1 MSIVSNVENLI
12 ESVGELW
19 NRYVKHE
26 FVLKMRDGSLPL
38 DIFRYYLVQDGKYI
52 EDMLRALLIASSKGP
67 IDKVTKVLNLVFS
80 TRDKGLEIHSKLY
93 SELSISRDEIVKTR
107 YNLINYAYTRHL
119 YYYANLDWNKFLV
132 AWTPCMFGYSIIGDY
147 VVESPHQ
154 LYKTWASFYASNEY
168 KKRVEA
174 ILDAL
179 NEVNITEGLLSI
191 FVDSVRFEIGFW
203 EASLRKDPTV
213 Y

>member
-1 MSIVSNVENLI
+1 MSNVENLI

-38 DIFRYYLVQDGKYI
+38 DIFRYYLIQDGKYV
-52 EDMLRALLIASSKGP
+52 EDMLMALLIASSKGP
-67 IDKVTKVLNLVFS
+67 IDKVTKILNLVFS
-80 TRDKGLEIHSKLY
+80 TLNKGLEIHSKLY

-119 YYYANLDWNKFLV
+119 YFYANLDWNKFLV

-174 ILDAL
+174 ILHAL

-203 EASLRKDPTV
+203 EASLRKDPMV

>member
-1 MSIVSNVENLI
+1 VSIVSNVENLI

-38 DIFRYYLVQDGKYI
+38 DIFRYYLIQDGKYV
-52 EDMLRALLIASSKGP
+52 EDMLMALLIASSKGP
-67 IDKVTKVLNLVFS
+67 IDKVTKILNLVFS
-80 TRDKGLEIHSKLY
+80 TLNKGLEIHSKLY
-93 SELSISRDEIVKTR
+93 SELSISKDEIVKTR

-119 YYYANLDWNKFLV
+119 YFYANLDWNKFLV

-174 ILDAL
+174 ILHAL

-203 EASLRKDPTV
+203 EASLRKDPMV

>member
-1 MSIVSNVENLI
+1 VSIVSNVENLI

-38 DIFRYYLVQDGKYI
+38 DIFRYYLIQDGKYV
-52 EDMLRALLIASSKGP
+52 EDMLMALLIASSKGP
-67 IDKVTKVLNLVFS
+67 IDKVTKILNLVFS
-80 TRDKGLEIHSKLY
+80 TLNKGLEIHSKLY
-93 SELSISRDEIVKTR
+93 SELSISKDEIVKTR

-119 YYYANLDWNKFLV
+119 YFYANLDWNKFLV

-174 ILDAL
+174 ILHAL

-203 EASLRKDPTV
+203 EVSLRKDPMV

>member
-1 MSIVSNVENLI
+1 VSNVENLI

-38 DIFRYYLVQDGKYI
+38 DIFRYYLIQDGKYV
-52 EDMLRALLIASSKGP
+52 EDMLMALLIASSKGP
-67 IDKVTKVLNLVFS
+67 IDKVTKILNLVFS
-80 TRDKGLEIHSKLY
+80 TLNKGLEIHSKLY
-93 SELSISRDEIVKTR
+93 SELSISKDEIVKTR

-119 YYYANLDWNKFLV
+119 YFYANLDWNKFLV

-174 ILDAL
+174 ILHAL

-203 EASLRKDPTV
+203 EVSLRKDPMV

>member
-38 DIFRYYLVQDGKYI
+38 DIFRYYLIQDGKYV
-52 EDMLRALLIASSKGP
+52 EDMLMALLIASSKGP
-67 IDKVTKVLNLVFS
+67 IDKVTKILNLVFS
-80 TRDKGLEIHSKLY
+80 TLNKGLEIHSKLY
-93 SELSISRDEIVKTR
+93 SELSISKDEIVKTR

-119 YYYANLDWNKFLV
+119 YFYANLDWNKFLV

-174 ILDAL
+174 ILHAL

-203 EASLRKDPTV
+203 EASLRKDPMV

>member
-1 MSIVSNVENLI
+1 VSNVENLI

-38 DIFRYYLVQDGKYI
+38 DIFRYYLIQDGKYV
-52 EDMLRALLIASSKGP
+52 EDMLMALLIASSKGP
-67 IDKVTKVLNLVFS
+67 IDKVTKILNLVFS
-80 TRDKGLEIHSKLY
+80 TLNKGLEIHSKLY
-93 SELSISRDEIVKTR
+93 SELSISKDEIVKTR

-119 YYYANLDWNKFLV
+119 YFYANLDWNKFLV

-174 ILDAL
+174 ILHAL

-203 EASLRKDPTV
+203 EASLRKDPMV

>member
-1 MSIVSNVENLI
+1 MSNVENLI

-38 DIFRYYLVQDGKYI
+38 DIFRYYLIQDGKYV
-52 EDMLRALLIASSKGP
+52 EDMLMALLIASSKGP
-67 IDKVTKVLNLVFS
+67 IDKVTKILNLVFS
-80 TRDKGLEIHSKLY
+80 TLNKGLEIHSKLY
-93 SELSISRDEIVKTR
+93 SELSISKDEIVKTR

-119 YYYANLDWNKFLV
+119 YFYANLDWNKFLV

-174 ILDAL
+174 ILHAL

-203 EASLRKDPTV
+203 EASLRKDPMV

>member
-1 MSIVSNVENLI
+1 VSNVENLI

-38 DIFRYYLVQDGKYI
+38 DIFRYYLIQDGKYV
-52 EDMLRALLIASSKGP
+52 EDMLMALLIASSKGP
-67 IDKVTKVLNLVFS
+67 IDKVTKILNLVFS
-80 TRDKGLEIHSKLY
+80 ALNKGLEIHSKLY
-93 SELSISRDEIVKTR
+93 SELSISKDEIVKTR

-119 YYYANLDWNKFLV
+119 YFYANLDWNKFLV

-174 ILDAL
+174 ILHAL

-203 EASLRKDPTV
+203 EASLRKDPMV

>member
-38 DIFRYYLVQDGKYI
+38 DIFRYYLIQDGKYV
-52 EDMLRALLIASSKGP
+52 EDMLMALLIASSKGP
-67 IDKVTKVLNLVFS
+67 IDKVTKILNLVFS
-80 TRDKGLEIHSKLY
+80 TLNKGLEIHSKLY

-119 YYYANLDWNKFLV
+119 YFYANLDWNKFLV

-174 ILDAL
+174 ILHAL

-203 EASLRKDPTV
+203 EASLRKDPMV

>member
-1 MSIVSNVENLI
+1 MSNVENLI

-38 DIFRYYLVQDGKYI
+38 DIFRYYLIQDGKYV

-119 YYYANLDWNKFLV
+119 YFYANLDWNKFLV

-147 VVESPHQ
+147 VVERLS
-154 LYKTWASFYASNEY
+154 
-168 KKRVEA
+168 RVQIIE
-174 ILDAL
+174 
-179 NEVNITEGLLSI
+179 
-191 FVDSVRFEIGFW
+191 
-203 EASLRKDPTV
+203 
-213 Y
+213 

>member
-1 MSIVSNVENLI
+1 MSIVSNIENLI

-19 NRYVKHE
+19 NKYVKHE
-26 FVLKMRDGSLPL
+26 FVLKMRDGSLPV
-38 DIFRYYLVQDGKYI
+38 DIFRYYLIQDGKYV

-67 IDKVTKVLNLVFS
+67 IDKVTKILNLVFS
-80 TRDKGLEIHSKLY
+80 TRDKGLEIHSRLY
-93 SELSISRDEIVKTR
+93 SKLSISRDEILKTR

-119 YYYANLDWNKFLV
+119 YYYASLDWNEFLV
-132 AWTPCMFGYSIIGDY
+132 ALAPCMVGYSLIGDY
-147 VVESPHQ
+147 VVESTHE
-154 LYKTWASFYASNEY
+154 LYKTWASFYASDEY

-179 NEVNITEGLLSI
+179 NEINITEGLLGI
-191 FVDSVRFEIGFW
+191 FVDSVRFEISFW